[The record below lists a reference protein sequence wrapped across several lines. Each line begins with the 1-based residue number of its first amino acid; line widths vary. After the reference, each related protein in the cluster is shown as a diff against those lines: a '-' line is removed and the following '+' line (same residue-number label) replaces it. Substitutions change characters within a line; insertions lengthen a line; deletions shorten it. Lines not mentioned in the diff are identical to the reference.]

1 MIGRQQPTNA
11 PRTLPGD
18 GLLQVGTWI
27 GSVVFGWMHQP
38 LWLAVPLIAFMA
50 FKLVQ
55 VGLQSAWAKREL
67 GLTTRQVFESWMSGL
82 PFRGSASSRL

>member
-27 GSVVFGWMHQP
+27 GSVVFGWASA
-38 LWLAVPLIAFMA
+38 AVARRTA
-50 FKLVQ
+50 HCVY
-55 VGLQSAWAKREL
+55 GL
-67 GLTTRQVFESWMSGL
+67 
-82 PFRGSASSRL
+82 